1 MGVLIRFWICFS
13 QLLDCTAQASRYH
26 RLRYILF
33 FVDLAL
39 FITVLSGMMFAG
51 ISVSLETLSGQ
62 WSGGNAYGTV
72 FYFVLLLHLGIFM
85 MMWPLRFIRSYRLE
99 KQFNLCNENLNR
111 WVLDDVK
118 SFILSL
124 AVTLPTVQAFYFF
137 AKWQPVHAWIPLSML
152 WLGGTVFLS
161 MVFPSLIVPLFYP
174 MKPLE
179 DQGLKERLQKLSVSL
194 GVPIQK
200 IFVIVLSRKTRK
212 ANAAVMGLGKDR
224 RIVLGDTLLKEFEP
238 EEIEVVL
245 GHELGHYKMHHMIK
259 GLLAQFFVVTL
270 GLYVVFSI
278 FDWQGRG
285 IVTYPALLVGVAL
298 FHVLMMPLSN
308 AVSRI
313 FERQADRF
321 ALKKTGLKKAFV
333 TAMQRLAQMNM
344 AEVSPNRFIEWMFYT
359 HPPIGKRIQFAEDA
373 KGF

>member
-1 MGVLIRFWICFS
+1 
-13 QLLDCTAQASRYH
+13 
-26 RLRYILF
+26 
-33 FVDLAL
+33 
-39 FITVLSGMMFAG
+39 MMFTG
-51 ISVSLETLSGQ
+51 LSVSLEALSVQ

-72 FYFVLLLHLGIFM
+72 FYFVILLHLGLFI
-85 MMWPLRFIRSYRLE
+85 MMWPLRFFSSYRIE
-99 KQFNLCNENLNR
+99 KQFNLSNENLNR
-111 WVLDDVK
+111 WVVDDVK

-124 AVTLPTVQAFYFF
+124 AVTLPAVEAFYFF

-152 WLGGTVFLS
+152 WLGGTVFLL

-179 DQGLKERLQKLSVSL
+179 DQSLKERLQKLSVSL

-200 IFVIVLSRKTRK
+200 IFVIGLSRKTRK

-245 GHELGHYKMHHMIK
+245 GHELGHYKMHHVIK
-259 GLLAQFFVVTL
+259 GLLVQFCAVTL

-285 IVTYPALLVGVAL
+285 IVTYPALVMGVAL

-321 ALKKTGLKKAFV
+321 ALKETGLKKAFV
-333 TAMQRLAQMNM
+333 TAMRRLAEMNM

-359 HPPIGKRIQFAEDA
+359 HPPIGRRIQFAEDA